1 MDLPPLQYRLRFVS
15 NDLNDKDTFTEW
27 YNTPEEAETD
37 GFTSKIQQLAKEFI
51 DSMSKIIT
59 EPNYTISTLPISA
72 LDESPKSTE
81 SDETNET
88 SETITNGS

>member
-1 MDLPPLQYRLRFVS
+1 MELPPLQHRLRFVS
-15 NDLNDKDTFTEW
+15 NDITDKDTFTEW
-27 YNTPEEAETD
+27 YNTPEEAQND
-37 GFTSKIQQLAKEFI
+37 GFTAKIEELTKNYI
-51 DSMSKIIT
+51 DSISKIIT